1 MISTDLFSK
10 TLCKR
15 SAGLYL
21 KAAKINGLD
30 IFIIN

>member
-1 MISTDLFSK
+1 MIATELFSY
-10 TLCKR
+10 TLYKQ

-21 KAAKINGLD
+21 KAAKINDLD